1 MGVNGKMALITAKEA
16 RELTDSYLSEQVE
29 KELNR
34 ISDQIRTSAEKGFNH
49 LPRKTF
55 NGFSKEDI
63 NRIVTTLE
71 ANDFR
76 VDYKEGDTYGGY
88 GISW

>member
-1 MGVNGKMALITAKEA
+1 MILITAKEA
-16 RELTDSYLSEQVE
+16 RKLTDIYLSEQVE

-34 ISDQIRTSAEKGFNH
+34 ISEQIKTNAEKGFDY

-63 NRIVTTLE
+63 NHLITTLKSYG
-71 ANDFR
+71 FR
-76 VDYKEGDTYGGY
+76 ICYEDGDAYEGYV
-88 GISW
+88 ISW

>member
-1 MGVNGKMALITAKEA
+1 MALITAEEA
-16 RELTDSYLSEQVE
+16 RKLTDTYLSEQVE
-29 KELNR
+29 KELNH
-34 ISDQIRTSAEKGFNH
+34 ISDQIKKSAELGLDH

-63 NRIVTTLE
+63 DRLVTTLK
-71 ANDFR
+71 ANGFR